1 MCGGGGGGGGGGP
14 PIIVAGGGGGGGGG
28 SCFPAGARVLLSDGS
43 TRTMAQLSTGDAVA
57 VRLANGKIGY
67 QPIYA
72 W

>member
-1 MCGGGGGGGGGGP
+1 MCGSGDSGGGGQ
-14 PIIVAGGGGGGGGG
+14 PIIIAPGGGGGGGGG
-28 SCFPAGARVLLSDGS
+28 SCFPAAARVLLSDGS